1 MSTNNF
7 AQIRTILT
15 FPDKHSFYFLQLIR
29 RKKDNPDLGKDMRVI
44 AEYFI
49 YSLDQFNRM
58 ESEIIMK
65 CDNENA
71 RAYLR
76 VNRRDAKKL
85 AIKAA
90 KLIMDY
96 IDEGNYNSAKSA
108 YASVTGK
115 YHADPD
121 KKWIVDLDDDKIP
134 EGFAKQ
140 DWLDDVTEFVKSLI
154 EKTKRDPTILTLPTK
169 NGTHLICRPFNKKEF
184 KAIYPNIDIQPE
196 NPTLIYCP

>member
-1 MSTNNF
+1 MATNNF
-7 AQIRTILT
+7 AQIRTLLS
-15 FPDKHSFYFLQLIR
+15 FPDKHAFYFLQLIK
-29 RKKDNPDLGKDMRVI
+29 RKKDNPDLGKDMRI
-44 AEYFI
+44 ISEHFI
-49 YSLDQFNRM
+49 YSLDQYDRM
-58 ESEIIMK
+58 EAEIISK
-65 CDNENA
+65 CDHENA

-90 KLIMDY
+90 RKILDY

-134 EGFAKQ
+134 EGCDKN
-140 DWLDDVTEFVKSLI
+140 DWIQDVTSFVESLI
-154 EKTKRDPTILTLPTK
+154 KETNRDSTILTLPTK
-169 NGTHLICRPFNKKEF
+169 NGTHLICRPFNKKKF
-184 KAIYPNIDIQPE
+184 KDVYPKIDIQPE
-196 NPTLIYCP
+196 NPTLVYCP